1 MKVNLYIDGIQ
12 VASVKR
18 DPNSEVLKEIYR
30 VRIIGHKEI
39 FNKFIVKASL
49 KPMQVIS
56 NSEKEIDL
64 NCAVYGGINI
74 D

>member
-1 MKVNLYIDGIQ
+1 
-12 VASVKR
+12 
-18 DPNSEVLKEIYR
+18 VLKEIYK
-30 VRIIGHKEI
+30 VRIIWHKEI

>member
-18 DPNSEVLKEIYR
+18 DEKADILHEVYR
-30 VRIIGHKEI
+30 VRVINHKEI
-39 FNKFIVKASL
+39 FNKFITKVSL
-49 KPMQVIS
+49 KPMQVIA